1 MSPKPRI
8 VGHEEAKVAD
18 SPPPKP
24 ALSHPWSIEP
34 CRPRKGEPCALY
46 LSSLAEE
53 ALRKHAVAHKGER
66 LEVMGLL
73 LGEMR
78 RDLGLEYALA
88 RKAVTTQLDATLVG
102 VRFSREGLDEL
113 AASLAKVDF
122 EYVVIGWYHSHPGFG
137 CFLSETDVATQRAM
151 FSGAGHVALVVD
163 PVKEEAGAFRLDSGG
178 YVPARF
184 GIYIE

>member
-8 VGHEEAKVAD
+8 VGHAEAKVVE

-24 ALSHPWSIEP
+24 AMSHPWAIKP
-34 CRPRKGEPCALY
+34 CAPIKGEPCALY
-46 LSSLAEE
+46 LNNLAEE

-78 RDLGLEYALA
+78 RHSGLDYAIA
-88 RKAVTTQLDATLVG
+88 KKAVTTQLDATQVG
-102 VRFSREGLDEL
+102 VKFSREGLDSL
-113 AASLAKVDF
+113 AADLAKIDF
-122 EYVVIGWYHSHPGFG
+122 DYVVVGWYHSHPGFG

-151 FSGAGHVALVVD
+151 FSGASHVALVVD
-163 PVKEEAGAFRLDSGG
+163 PVREEAGAFRLDSSG

-184 GIYIE
+184 GVYIE